1 MANIEKGILSDIFR
15 DNTMN
20 YNFLI
25 VEPAAEQRQ
34 QLIRHL
40 TAQFPDAEFSEAED
54 GRAALRSLGAKRVH
68 AILSAWK
75 MPGLDGEGLIQAL
88 RRNSVLARKPVL
100 VYGAD
105 GQAKLSYQQDNCLA
119 FVDLP
124 LQEALLGKLLR
135 SFLDVKSSEAPLEA
149 APAIEAASSS
159 HKILFLCVNAAVRGP
174 MAEGLAH
181 SILGPEWIAASA
193 GFKSNSV
200 HPLAVRVMSEQG
212 IDISSLPSRAV
223 RDVDM
228 NGIEMVVNLCFNEIA
243 PMVAGRLKRYDWPVP
258 DPMKGPGGEEDILSR
273 MRMARD
279 SMSKRMQRL
288 AADFKQ
294 PALAR

>member
-1 MANIEKGILSDIFR
+1 MCNINKGILSDIFR
-15 DNTMN
+15 DNTMS

-25 VEPAAEQRQ
+25 VEPAPEQRQ
-34 QLIRHL
+34 QLIKYL
-40 TAQFPDAEFSEAED
+40 LSQFPDAEVSEAED

-105 GQAKLSYQQDNCLA
+105 GQAKLSYQQDNCLG

-124 LQEALLGKLLR
+124 LQESLLGKLLR
-135 SFLDVKSSEAPLEA
+135 TFLDAKGSEAPLEA
-149 APAIEAASSS
+149 APAVAAVS
-159 HKILFLCVNAAVRGP
+159 HKILFLSVNAAVRGP

-223 RDVDM
+223 RDIDM
-228 NGIEMVVNLCFNEIA
+228 NGIEIVVNLCFNEIA

-258 DPMKGPGGEEDILSR
+258 DPMKGPGAEEEILGR

-279 SMSKRMQRL
+279 SISKRMQRL